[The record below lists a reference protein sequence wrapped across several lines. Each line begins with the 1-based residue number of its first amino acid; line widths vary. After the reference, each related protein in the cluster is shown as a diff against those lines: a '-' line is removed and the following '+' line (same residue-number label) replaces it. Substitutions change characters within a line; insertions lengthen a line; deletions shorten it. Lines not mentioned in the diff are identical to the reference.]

1 MPVIYLSPSTQEF
14 NEYITGGSEEYWM
27 NLLADAMEP
36 ILTSSGI
43 RYIRNTPDMTAASS
57 ILASNA
63 GNYGLHLALHSNA
76 SGEGQAGQNRGILAF
91 YYPGSAQGLRAAQ
104 LLVDG
109 LKAIYPLPNLVRTE
123 PTTTLG
129 EVRRVRAPSV
139 LLELGYHDNYEDA
152 VWITSHIDAMAENL
166 VLSLTE
172 FFGIPFFR
180 SSNPLPGVVQVE
192 QGALNVHERPAYDAP
207 VIARLYN
214 GTQVTVLNEY
224 YSWYLIQMGDLP
236 GYAAANFI
244 QLL

>member
-63 GNYGLHLALHSNA
+63 GNYDLHLALHSNA

-129 EVRRVRAPSV
+129 EIRRVRAPSV

-180 SSNPLPGVVQVE
+180 TSNPLPGVVQVE

-224 YSWYLIQMGDLP
+224 YGWYLIQMGDLP

>member
-109 LKAIYPLPNLVRTE
+109 KTFYLTHGHHESPEQI
-123 PTTTLG
+123 
-129 EVRRVRAPSV
+129 RRVRAPSV

-224 YSWYLIQMGDLP
+224 YGWYLIQMGDLP

>member
-166 VLSLTE
+166 VLSLT
-172 FFGIPFFR
+172 
-180 SSNPLPGVVQVE
+180 
-192 QGALNVHERPAYDAP
+192 
-207 VIARLYN
+207 
-214 GTQVTVLNEY
+214 
-224 YSWYLIQMGDLP
+224 
-236 GYAAANFI
+236 
-244 QLL
+244 

>member
-14 NEYITGGSEEYWM
+14 NEYITGGSGEYWM

-63 GNYGLHLALHSNA
+63 GNYDLHLALHSNA

-123 PTTTLG
+123 STTTLG
-129 EVRRVRAPSV
+129 EIRRVRAPSV

-224 YSWYLIQMGDLP
+224 YGWYLIQMGDLP

>member
-91 YYPGSAQGLRAAQ
+91 YYPGSVQGLRATQ

-129 EVRRVRAPSV
+129 EIRRVRAPSV

-224 YSWYLIQMGDLP
+224 YGWYLIQMGDLP

>member
-91 YYPGSAQGLRAAQ
+91 YYPGSPQGLRAAQ

-129 EVRRVRAPSV
+129 EIRRVRAPSV

-224 YSWYLIQMGDLP
+224 YGWYLIQMGDLP

>member
-1 MPVIYLSPSTQEF
+1 MPIIYLSPSTQEF

-43 RYIRNTPDMTAASS
+43 RYSRNTPDMTAASS

-63 GNYGLHLALHSNA
+63 GNYDLHLALHSNA

-91 YYPGSAQGLRAAQ
+91 YYPGSPQGLRAAQ

-129 EVRRVRAPSV
+129 EIRRVRAPAV

-180 SSNPLPGVVQVE
+180 TSNPLPGVVQVE

-224 YSWYLIQMGDLP
+224 YGWYLIQMGDLP

>member
-63 GNYGLHLALHSNA
+63 GNYDLHLALHSNA

-172 FFGIPFFR
+172 FFGIPLFR

-224 YSWYLIQMGDLP
+224 YGWYLIQMGDLP

>member
-1 MPVIYLSPSTQEF
+1 MPIIYLSPSTQEF

-43 RYIRNTPDMTAASS
+43 RYSRNTPDMTAASS

-63 GNYGLHLALHSNA
+63 GNYDLHLALHSNA

-91 YYPGSAQGLRAAQ
+91 YYPGSPQGLRAAQ

-109 LKAIYPLPNLVRTE
+109 LKAIYPLPNLVRTV

-129 EVRRVRAPSV
+129 EVRRVRAPAV

-172 FFGIPFFR
+172 FFGIPFF
-180 SSNPLPGVVQVE
+180 SASNPLPGVVQVE

-207 VIARLYN
+207 IIARLYN

-224 YSWYLIQMGDLP
+224 YGWYLIQMGDLP

-244 QLL
+244 QFL

>member
-63 GNYGLHLALHSNA
+63 GNYDLHLALHSNA

-129 EVRRVRAPSV
+129 EIRRVRAPSV

-224 YSWYLIQMGDLP
+224 YGWYLIQMGDLP
-236 GYAAANFI
+236 GYANFI

>member
-1 MPVIYLSPSTQEF
+1 MSVIYLSPSTQEF
-14 NEYITGGSEEYWM
+14 NEYITDGSEEYWM

-129 EVRRVRAPSV
+129 EIRRVRAPSV

-224 YSWYLIQMGDLP
+224 YGWYLIQMGDLP

>member
-63 GNYGLHLALHSNA
+63 GNYDLHLALHSNA

-129 EVRRVRAPSV
+129 EIRRVRAPSV

-224 YSWYLIQMGDLP
+224 YGWYLIQVGDLP

>member
-27 NLLADAMEP
+27 NLLADAMES
-36 ILTSSGI
+36 ILTFSGI

-224 YSWYLIQMGDLP
+224 YGWYLIQMGDLP

>member
-63 GNYGLHLALHSNA
+63 GNYDLHLALHSNA

-109 LKAIYPLPNLVRTE
+109 KIFHLSHGHHQNPEHLPPLPQ
-123 PTTTLG
+123 G
-129 EVRRVRAPSV
+129 SV
-139 LLELGYHDNYEDA
+139 FLFGHTHVKLDRQVNGIRCLNPGSVSIPKDGSHSCLIYENGKFSFKILED
-152 VWITSHIDAMAENL
+152 
-166 VLSLTE
+166 
-172 FFGIPFFR
+172 
-180 SSNPLPGVVQVE
+180 
-192 QGALNVHERPAYDAP
+192 
-207 VIARLYN
+207 
-214 GTQVTVLNEY
+214 
-224 YSWYLIQMGDLP
+224 
-236 GYAAANFI
+236 
-244 QLL
+244 

>member
-1 MPVIYLSPSTQEF
+1 MPTIYLSPSTQEF

-63 GNYGLHLALHSNA
+63 GNYDLHLALHSNA

-109 LKAIYPLPNLVRTE
+109 LKAIYPLPNLVRAE
-123 PTTTLG
+123 GTTAIG

-139 LLELGYHDNYEDA
+139 FLELAYHDNEADA
-152 VWITSHIDAMAENL
+152 NWITGNLDAIAAGMSA
-166 VLSLTE
+166 
-172 FFGIPFFR
+172 F
-180 SSNPLPGVVQVE
+180 VQELKV
-192 QGALNVHERPAYDAP
+192 
-207 VIARLYN
+207 
-214 GTQVTVLNEY
+214 
-224 YSWYLIQMGDLP
+224 
-236 GYAAANFI
+236 
-244 QLL
+244 